1 MKTYEY
7 LAKLRAKYK
16 RKLPKFY
23 RSPDVW
29 KVKRLMDTPWRKP
42 KGQDNKIRLEIK
54 GYPPRVKIGYRTM
67 KSIRNIHP
75 SGYVEILVH
84 RKEDLIGLKPDKHAI
99 RIAST
104 VGKLKRLSIL
114 EEANRL
120 GLRVLNP
127 GGAE

>member
-1 MKTYEY
+1 MKAYEY

-16 RKLPKFY
+16 RALPKFY
-23 RSPDVW
+23 RSPDAW
-29 KVKRLMDTPWRKP
+29 KVKRLMDKPWRKP

-54 GYPPRVKIGYRTM
+54 GYTPRVKIGYRNM

-75 SGYVEILVH
+75 SGYIEVLVY
-84 RKEDLIGLKPDKHAI
+84 RKEDLVGLKPDKHAI

-104 VGKLKRLSIL
+104 VGMRKRLSIL
-114 EEANRL
+114 EEANKL

-127 GGAE
+127 GGA

>member
-16 RKLPKFY
+16 RALPKFY
-23 RSPDVW
+23 RSPDAW
-29 KVKRLMDTPWRKP
+29 KVKRLMDKSWRKP

-54 GYPPRVKIGYRTM
+54 GYTPRVKIGYRNM

-75 SGYVEILVH
+75 SGYIEVLVY
-84 RKEDLIGLKPDKHAI
+84 RKEDLVGLKPDKHAI

-127 GGAE
+127 GGA